1 MRMAHIIGGCVV
13 LLLGMVTTGVS
24 WTTLPYIGEF
34 GPGPG
39 FLPFWMGIILMVCAV
54 PVIIAA
60 LLAPATPE
68 RLFRPETVKCLQVLG
83 MVAAV
88 YLVLPILGFSLGLAL
103 ITGGG
108 MRLMGQHG
116 WLACG
121 ATVLGAAV
129 GIHVLFGQWLGI
141 PLPTGVIG
149 W

>member
-1 MRMAHIIGGCVV
+1 MRTAHIIGGFAV
-13 LLLGMVTTGVS
+13 LLLGVATVAVS
-24 WTTLPYIGEF
+24 WLTLPYIGEF

-39 FLPFWMGIILMVCAV
+39 FLPFWMGVVLTVCAV
-54 PVIIAA
+54 PVIVAA
-60 LLAPATPE
+60 LRAPATPE
-68 RLFRPETVKCLQVLG
+68 RLFRPETARCLQVLG
-83 MVAAV
+83 MIVAV
-88 YLVLPILGFSLGLAL
+88 FLVLPILGFSVGLAL

-108 MRLMGQHG
+108 MRLMGKHG

-129 GIHVLFGQWLGI
+129 GIHLLFGQWLGI